1 MLQRTLAIIK
11 PEAVAR
17 GQEGSILAM
26 IQGAGLRLAAVK
38 LLHLTERQ
46 AAEFYEMHRERPF
59 FSELVAYMTSGPVVC
74 AVLEGEE
81 AVDAYRTLM
90 GTTDPAKAAEGT
102 IRKIYGESVAANAV
116 HGSDSPESAAKEI
129 AFFFSQTEIV
139 G

>member
-59 FSELVAYMTSGPVVC
+59 FSELVAFMTSGPVVC